1 MSHNL
6 QNKVYNRNSHQKW
19 KEETIMK
26 RRISRVVQVV
36 IVSLA
41 MLVMTCMPVFAAT
54 NITEAQAKIIALKD
68 AGLKEKNIIILK
80 LELDEGSADE
90 DTEGDDSEGT
100 EAPEDAKTDDSQEAA
115 ADADVS
121 EDAAPDAE
129 AEETEVESDEKAAG
143 PRYVIEFF
151 YDGTEYEYES
161 DAATGDILKVSKDT
175 EFFLNPGALP
185 SSLP

>member
-1 MSHNL
+1 
-6 QNKVYNRNSHQKW
+6 
-19 KEETIMK
+19 MK

-54 NITEAQAKIIALKD
+54 NITEAQAKNIALKD

-100 EAPEDAKTDDSQEAA
+100 EAPEDAKTDDSQEAV
-115 ADADVS
+115 ADAS
-121 EDAAPDAE
+121 EDTAPDAE
-129 AEETEVESDEKAAG
+129 EETEVEADEKAAG

-151 YDGTEYEYES
+151 YDGTEYEYEI
-161 DAATGDILKVSKDT
+161 DAASGDILKVSKDT